1 MGFTLTHW
9 KPVSVLLMLAVLA
22 TMAFSGGV
30 AADGGKGKDSNGKGD
45 PHEPAKPRISVSSE
59 VITAG
64 ECLATHQK
72 ELEGPVAGTEEIW
85 GPLFDENGE
94 PVIDEETR
102 AHWPTACGASRVR
115 R

>member
-22 TMAFSGGV
+22 TMAFYGGV
-30 AADGGKGKDSNGKGD
+30 AADPGHEDDGKGKGK
-45 PHEPAKPRISVSSE
+45 PPKLAEPLISVSSE

-72 ELEGPVAGTEEIW
+72 ELEGPVAGNPQAPA
-85 GPLFDENGE
+85 G
-94 PVIDEETR
+94 
-102 AHWPTACGASRVR
+102 
-115 R
+115 